1 MGNLFAEIAVAAIIL
16 VGIGVMTRLIQ
27 LQTAVVLIV
36 IVSLAFIFA
45 PAAVVAYSENIVP
58 HWVFWGAGVIIG
70 VNLLR
75 GVLSLLF
82 GRSVADSFT
91 AKLLFS
97 IFTPILNIINA
108 TLRRIFRFW

>member
-1 MGNLFAEIAVAAIIL
+1 MENLFAEAAGGAIIL

-27 LQTAVVLIV
+27 LRTAVILIV

-45 PAAVVAYSENIVP
+45 PVAVVAYSENIVP

-75 GVLSLLF
+75 GVIYIFF
-82 GRSVADSFT
+82 GRNVADAFT
-91 AKLLFS
+91 ARLLFS
-97 IFTPILNIINA
+97 IFTPILNLINA